1 MTVPSPLLFPCALLR
16 EALQQGKRK
25 ERKREGK
32 KKNGK
37 SKKKKTQQEASRTL
51 QEMHFSNTNS
61 FPTGW
66 RSAGGHQLL
75 LLLVRAVRLAPADLS
90 SRPPLQPL
98 SARPQP
104 PAPPAAREGGG
115 RVHFELISAVK
126 GSNNKINALG
136 SSGPA
141 ERRGTRANGAGSS
154 RGGGLENSTRSAFET
169 QLPDPFCRCS
179 GAGSSEP
186 MGGSPGY
193 CAAGGASQ
201 RDAPNLLPGSSS
213 CTCLPRL
220 ALGTSCSRAAP
231 QHCCTGASQPQA
243 AAWGWRGEREAS
255 PKNRLLFS
263 ARMPSSSQAFC
274 CSTPQKWKTDG
285 DGREGREEGKK
296 GTHCSGVRSGKLHRL
311 LRAKPG
317 GNPGSAHSLPT
328 PG

>member
-1 MTVPSPLLFPCALLR
+1 MEKV
-16 EALQQGKRK
+16 
-25 ERKREGK
+25 
-32 KKNGK
+32 
-37 SKKKKTQQEASRTL
+37 KKTQQEASRTL

-186 MGGSPGY
+186 MGGLRDTVPQGEHRNGTPQTFCPAPPVAHACLGLLWAPRAPGLPPST
-193 CAAGGASQ
+193 AALGHPNPKLLHGDGEGNVRPVRRTGCFSALGCPAA
-201 RDAPNLLPGSSS
+201 RKLFAAP
-213 CTCLPRL
+213 LPRNGKQT
-220 ALGTSCSRAAP
+220 GTA
-231 QHCCTGASQPQA
+231 G
-243 AAWGWRGEREAS
+243 RG
-255 PKNRLLFS
+255 
-263 ARMPSSSQAFC
+263 
-274 CSTPQKWKTDG
+274 
-285 DGREGREEGKK
+285 GRRGKK
-296 GTHCSGVRSGKLHRL
+296 GLIVQESGVGNFTGCSERSLEETQA
-311 LRAKPG
+311 LRTASRPLG
-317 GNPGSAHSLPT
+317 DSCAGNYA
-328 PG
+328 

>member
-1 MTVPSPLLFPCALLR
+1 MEKV
-16 EALQQGKRK
+16 
-25 ERKREGK
+25 
-32 KKNGK
+32 
-37 SKKKKTQQEASRTL
+37 KKTQQEASRTL

-201 RDAPNLLPGSSS
+201 RDAPNLLPGSSIAHA
-213 CTCLPRL
+213 CLGLLWAPRAPGL
-220 ALGTSCSRAAP
+220 PPSTAALGHPNLQHPRSAIDEGFEGLRRPAAP
-231 QHCCTGASQPQA
+231 LPHWIPPYLTGHGAIPDDGA
-243 AAWGWRGEREAS
+243 LAPGKRVLEGLEEVKDAPTDDDVVIETDKKADLCWG
-255 PKNRLLFS
+255 
-263 ARMPSSSQAFC
+263 
-274 CSTPQKWKTDG
+274 
-285 DGREGREEGKK
+285 
-296 GTHCSGVRSGKLHRL
+296 
-311 LRAKPG
+311 G
-317 GNPGSAHSLPT
+317 GGHSVKQ
-328 PG
+328 